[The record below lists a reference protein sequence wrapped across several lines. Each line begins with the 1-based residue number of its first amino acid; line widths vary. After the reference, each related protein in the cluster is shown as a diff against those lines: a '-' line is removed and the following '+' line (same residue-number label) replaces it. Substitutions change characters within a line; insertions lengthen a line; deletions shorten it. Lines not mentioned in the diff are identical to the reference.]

1 MKDERFFD
9 IQLNIT
15 NNLYNSLD
23 EYVSE
28 QVLSGENMYDTEIY
42 GKQEARK
49 GTLQHNSGVKI
60 EVLPPILMIQLKRF
74 EFSPL
79 TYQNE
84 KVMERFEYPNE
95 IDFSKWL
102 LTGQS

>member
-1 MKDERFFD
+1 MKMSSRS
-9 IQLNIT
+9 T
-15 NNLYNSLD
+15 
-23 EYVSE
+23 YVRTAP
-28 QVLSGENMYDTEIY
+28 NDTEIY

-84 KVMERFEYPNE
+84 KLRLATIEM
-95 IDFSKWL
+95 KGAAK
-102 LTGQS
+102 LTKIVTYCLTNK